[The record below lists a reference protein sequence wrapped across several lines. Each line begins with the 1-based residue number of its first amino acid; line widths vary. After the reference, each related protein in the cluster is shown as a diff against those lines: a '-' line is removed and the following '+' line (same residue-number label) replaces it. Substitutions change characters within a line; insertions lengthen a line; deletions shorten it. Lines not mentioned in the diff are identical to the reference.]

1 MSGKLT
7 WIATAGYGL
16 EGVLAREIRALGY
29 ETTDV
34 QTSRVTFAGG
44 PEAGVRANLWL
55 RTAGRVRLC
64 VGAFDASDFDQLFE
78 GVRQVRWEDY
88 LPRDAAFPV
97 GCRLVNS
104 HIKSPSDTQAI
115 VKKAVAQ
122 RLGSVYRIGRLP
134 ESGAERPVEAH
145 IYRDRVTLSIDTSG
159 APLHRRGYR
168 VLNADAA
175 LRETLA
181 AALVLLSRWRPEVP
195 FADPFCG
202 SGTLCV
208 EAAMIGRGIAP
219 GALRTFGAEDWP
231 ILPAALWR
239 QAREEARDS
248 VSASVLSIE
257 GADIDAAALSM
268 AQTHARKAG
277 VADSIRF
284 RRADA
289 RRFASDVPGGFIVT
303 NPPYGKRLS
312 DRAAVERLY
321 RETSPALRALPGW
334 TVCVLSSHTR
344 LEALLGMK
352 AAHRRALFNG
362 PIACR
367 FYEFTARRSA
377 REGASHARTP

>member
-1 MSGKLT
+1 MFDDRTRGTAHIFSALLSLSPVSGILCAMSGKWT

-64 VGAFDASDFDQLFE
+64 VGAFEARDFDQLFD
-78 GVRQVRWEDY
+78 GVRQIRWEDY

-97 GCRLVNS
+97 GCRLVS
-104 HIKSPSDTQAI
+104 SQIKSPPDTQAI
-115 VKKAVAQ
+115 VKKAVAE
-122 RLGSVYRIGRLP
+122 RLGSVYHLGRLP
-134 ESGAERPVEAH
+134 ESGGERPIEAH

-181 AALVLLSRWRPEVP
+181 AALVLLSRWRPEAP
-195 FADPFCG
+195 FSDPFCG

-208 EAAMIGRGIAP
+208 EAALIGHGIAP
-219 GALRTFGAEDWP
+219 GIGRTFGAEDWP

-268 AQTHARKAG
+268 AQTHAVGSRLNPVPAH
-277 VADSIRF
+277 
-284 RRADA
+284 RRPPV
-289 RRFASDVPGGFIVT
+289 RSDVPGAYRIPLCSAFRPARWSAAGRRAWLRALTRMDGGVC
-303 NPPYGKRLS
+303 PPYG
-312 DRAAVERLY
+312 
-321 RETSPALRALPGW
+321 
-334 TVCVLSSHTR
+334 
-344 LEALLGMK
+344 
-352 AAHRRALFNG
+352 
-362 PIACR
+362 
-367 FYEFTARRSA
+367 
-377 REGASHARTP
+377 

>member
-44 PEAGVRANLWL
+44 AEAGVRANLWL

-64 VGAFDASDFDQLFE
+64 VGAFDALDFDQLFD
-78 GVRQVRWEDY
+78 GVRQIRWEDY

-159 APLHRRGYR
+159 APLHKRGYR

-181 AALVLLSRWRPEVP
+181 AALVLLSRWRHEAP
-195 FADPFCG
+195 FSDPFCG

-219 GALRTFGAEDWP
+219 GIGRTFGAEDWS
-231 ILPAALWR
+231 IMPAALWR

-248 VSASVLSIE
+248 VGASALSIE
-257 GADIDAAALSM
+257 GGDIDAAALSM
-268 AQTHARKAG
+268 AHTHARKAG

-284 RRADA
+284 RHADA
-289 RRFASDVPGGFIVT
+289 RRFASDVFGGFIVT

-312 DRAAVERLY
+312 DRPAVERLY
-321 RETSPALRALPGW
+321 RETGPALRVLPGW
-334 TVCVLSSHTR
+334 SVCVLSSHTR
-344 LEALLGMK
+344 LEELLGMK

-367 FYEFTARRSA
+367 FYEFPARRSP
-377 REGASHARTP
+377 REGAGHAQTP